1 MGVLVAAGGS
11 GHDARAHAEFPPARS
26 AALRSMDG
34 VRYGPLAP
42 VLLLGVA
49 ACATV
54 PDGAYYPAPGRAP
67 TRLLAAALYRVA
79 EAAGDDPG
87 RYSFAM
93 IATRDVSAYTAEDAT
108 FYFSEG
114 LARQPAPV
122 IDALVAHEVSHEL
135 LGHRGQRRSLS
146 LGLSAGFAVLGVIVP
161 GASLLDL
168 LVNPLV
174 VRAYTRDQEI
184 AADLKGADILG
195 ALGYDAPRRAVA
207 DALLEASKVNGA
219 RHGGWLATEPTL
231 EERLAA
237 LEPLEPV
244 ATVAAPPA
252 R

>member
-1 MGVLVAAGGS
+1 
-11 GHDARAHAEFPPARS
+11 
-26 AALRSMDG
+26 MDG
-34 VRYGPLAP
+34 MRYGPLACI
-42 VLLLGVA
+42 LLLAGA
-49 ACATV
+49 ACTTV
-54 PDGAYYPAPGRAP
+54 PDRAYFPPPDRDH
-67 TRLLAAALYRVA
+67 TRLLATTLYRVA
-79 EAAGDDPG
+79 QAAGDNPA

-114 LARQPAPV
+114 LARQSGRAV
-122 IDALVAHEVSHEL
+122 DALVAHEVSHEL

-146 LGLSAGFAVLGVIVP
+146 LGLSAGFTVLGIVVP
-161 GASLLDL
+161 GAGLLDL
-168 LVNPLV
+168 LVSPLV

-195 ALGYDAPRRAVA
+195 ALGYDAPRRALA
-207 DALLEASKVNGA
+207 DALREAAKVNGA
-219 RHGGWLATEPTL
+219 PRGGWLATEPTL

-244 ATVAAPPA
+244 AEAT

>member
-1 MGVLVAAGGS
+1 M
-11 GHDARAHAEFPPARS
+11 DA
-26 AALRSMDG
+26 
-34 VRYGPLAP
+34 VRYGRLAP
-42 VLLLGVA
+42 ILLLGVA
-49 ACATV
+49 ACTTV
-54 PDGAYYPAPGRAP
+54 PDNAYFPPPGRDH
-67 TRLLAAALYRVA
+67 TRVLATALYRVA
-79 EAAGDDPG
+79 EAAGDEPG

-114 LARQPAPV
+114 LARQPRPV

-146 LGLSAGFAVLGVIVP
+146 LGLSAGFGVLGVLVP
-161 GASLLDL
+161 GASLLDF

-195 ALGYDAPRRAVA
+195 AMGYDAPRRVVA
-207 DALLEASKVNGA
+207 EALREAAKVNGA
-219 RHGGWLATEPTL
+219 PRGGWLATEPTL

-244 ATVAAPPA
+244 AAVVAPPA

>member
-1 MGVLVAAGGS
+1 MDAMRRSALAFVLVIAGG
-11 GHDARAHAEFPPARS
+11 
-26 AALRSMDG
+26 
-34 VRYGPLAP
+34 
-42 VLLLGVA
+42 
-49 ACATV
+49 CATV
-54 PDGAYYPAPGRAP
+54 PDRAYFPPVGHDD
-67 TRLLAAALYRVA
+67 TRMLATTLYRVA
-79 EAAGDDPG
+79 QAAGDDPG

-93 IATRDVSAYTAEDAT
+93 IATRDVSAFTAEDAT

-114 LARQPAPV
+114 LARQPKRV
-122 IDALVAHEVSHEL
+122 VDALVAHEVSHEL

-146 LGLSAGFAVLGVIVP
+146 LGLSAGFAVLGVMVP